1 MLMLRL
7 HALPNLSFIV
17 LVVYYLLSENK
28 QEDVRLN
35 KRCDRVI

>member
-1 MLMLRL
+1 MFMLRL
-7 HALPNLSFIV
+7 HALSFIV

-35 KRCDRVI
+35 KCCDRVI

>member
-1 MLMLRL
+1 MFMLLL
-7 HALPNLSFIV
+7 HALSFIV
-17 LVVYYLLSENK
+17 LVVYYLLCENK

>member
-1 MLMLRL
+1 MFMLRL
-7 HALPNLSFIV
+7 HALSFIV
-17 LVVYYLLSENK
+17 FVVYYLLSENK